1 MKAADAHYPGPERRS
16 TCDAHEKNTTD
27 LSSLKSETK
36 TIKWVIGLGLPVATA
51 LLLLYFNTLSTTLR
65 EIRMDLKEIK
75 YEISQAAI
83 MDATTRIEVEQLKKD
98 VAEIKLEIVRLN
110 NKPIG
115 R

>member
-1 MKAADAHYPGPERRS
+1 MNYPGPERRS

-27 LSSLKSETK
+27 LSSLKSATN
-36 TIKWVIGLGLPVATA
+36 TMKWVIGLGLPVATA
-51 LLLLYFNTLSTTLR
+51 MLLLYFNTLSTTLR

-98 VAEIKLEIVRLN
+98 VSEIKLEIVRIHS
-110 NKPIG
+110 KEKTHGPK
-115 R
+115 